1 VFDDGAPV
9 DLPDHRGAHR
19 LQLPQPEPPLLHYIR
34 IDANGV
40 LQQLQ
45 GIDIPK
51 MVMMHDFNV
60 TQNYVIFMDLPV
72 CFNLRA
78 LETGLPFLFD
88 RDAGARLGVMPRHG
102 TNAAVR
108 WFEIE
113 PCYVFHAVNAHEQGD
128 CLVIHVSRQPQAFGT
143 SNDDYRAVARL
154 WRWTIDL
161 TRGTVTEQQIDD
173 RPDNFGRIDDRLIG
187 LNARYGYL
195 MAMGGEGNSEE
206 PVYGSALWK
215 YDLRDGTCWE
225 QSARRRRARRRAGF
239 RSGGSRFRRGRRLD
253 HQPVARHGI
262 GRVQAVDH
270 RRSGFHGPANGHRP
284 PAATRV
290 VRRARQLGA

>member
-1 VFDDGAPV
+1 MHLRGKWAPV
-9 DLPDHRGAHR
+9 LEEVTEIDLASTATPRANCTALTFEPGRTRRPAAR
-19 LQLPQPEPPLLHYIR
+19 TTGPSATAWSTAYGPQTARPGGTEIVSYRRRTSPTR
-34 IDANGV
+34 WTTRWQEWA
-40 LQQLQ
+40 
-45 GIDIPK
+45 
-51 MVMMHDFNV
+51 
-60 TQNYVIFMDLPV
+60 TSPV
-72 CFNLRA
+72 ARA
-78 LETGLPFLFD
+78 TPMWW
-88 RDAGARLGVMPRHG
+88 RTTAKSS
-102 TNAAVR
+102 
-108 WFEIE
+108 
-113 PCYVFHAVNAHEQGD
+113 
-128 CLVIHVSRQPQAFGT
+128 VSKRA
-143 SNDDYRAVARL
+143 NDDYRAVARL

-161 TRGTVTEQQIDD
+161 NKRTVTEQQIDD
-173 RPDNFGRIDDRLIG
+173 RPGDFGRIDDRLIG
-187 LNARYGYL
+187 LNARWGYL

-239 RSGGSRFRRGRRLD
+239 RCGGSRFRRGRRLD